1 MHSYD
6 VVIAGGGMVG
16 LSLACGLQG
25 SGLRIAI
32 VENQLPDESLSTDP
46 SLRVSAINA
55 ASERFLDYLG
65 VWKGIEALRLSPY
78 SAMDVWDR
86 DSFGRIAF
94 KAEDYGYTH
103 LGHIIENDVI
113 HKALWDKANSSGDI
127 TLLAPARL
135 KQVIRGENEA
145 FITLEDSRM
154 LSGRLVVGADGANS
168 WVRQHADIPL
178 TFRDYGH
185 HALVATIRTDEP
197 HQHCARQV
205 FHGDGILAFLPLWQS
220 NLCSIVWSL
229 PPEKAEQMKNMDEQ
243 QFNHQLG
250 IAFDNRLGRCQ
261 VVSDRAIFPLTAR
274 YARSFAAHRL
284 ALVGDAAHTIH
295 PLAGQGVNLGFMD
308 AACLIEEIRRLQK
321 QGKDLGNYLYLRKYE
336 RSRKQSA
343 AMMLAAMQGFR
354 DLFDG
359 DNPAKK
365 LFRDVGLKLADT
377 LPGVK
382 PHLVHQAMGL
392 RDLPD
397 WLASPL

>member
-32 VENQLPDESLSTDP
+32 VENQLPDEFLSTEP
-46 SLRVSAINA
+46 GLRVSAINA

-113 HKALWDKANSSGDI
+113 HKALWDRANSSSDI
-127 TLLAPARL
+127 TLLAPSRL
-135 KQVIRGENEA
+135 KQVVRGENEA
-145 FITLEDSRM
+145 FITLEDGRM

-168 WVRQHADIPL
+168 WLRQHADIPL

-197 HQHCARQV
+197 HQRCARQV

-220 NLCSIVWSL
+220 DLCSIVWSL
-229 PPEKAEQMKNMDEQ
+229 PPEKAEQMKQMDEQ

-261 VVSDRAIFPLTAR
+261 VVSDRAVFPLTAR

-284 ALVGDAAHTIH
+284 ALIGDAAHTIH

-308 AACLIEEIRRLQK
+308 AACLTEEIRRLQK